1 MFPVGMFL
9 RLCCFIQSDKL
20 CLLIE
25 VFAPLKF
32 HVIIG
37 MARFKSVTLLYAFY
51 LSVTLLPVF
60 TFYVL
65 KILINFNQLI
75 ELF

>member
-1 MFPVGMFL
+1 MDMFL

-20 CLLIE
+20 CLLIK
-25 VFAPLKF
+25 VFSPLKV

-37 MARFKSVTLLYAFY
+37 MDKFKSVTLLYAFY

-60 TFYVL
+60 TFYVF
-65 KILINFNQLI
+65 LIN
-75 ELF
+75 